1 MTGVWTKPRMELLI
15 AASTRRDSNTTSHNC
30 RKVVAA
36 EVAAQEDVSMAV
48 RHHQLP

>member
-1 MTGVWTKPRMELLI
+1 MELLI

-30 RKVVAA
+30 REVVAA
-36 EVAAQEDVSMAV
+36 EVEEKEDVSKAV